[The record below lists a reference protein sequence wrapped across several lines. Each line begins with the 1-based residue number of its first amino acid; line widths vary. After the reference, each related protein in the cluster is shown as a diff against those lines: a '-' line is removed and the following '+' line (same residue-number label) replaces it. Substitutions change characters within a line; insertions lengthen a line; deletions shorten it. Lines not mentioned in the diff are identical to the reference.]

1 MNGNPYEILGVPY
14 GASPEVVRE
23 AYLNLMRQYHPDQ
36 YADPAAKEM
45 AEAKIR
51 EINAAYDAITLGNQQ
66 QAPPSWDYQQA
77 SGQRPPYG
85 APKQSPYYRSSR
97 SPSCCEAMTCLC
109 CADSC
114 CECMG
119 GDLCLCC

>member
-1 MNGNPYEILGVPY
+1 MNGNPYEVLGVPY

-23 AYLNLMRQYHPDQ
+23 AYLELVRRYHPDQ
-36 YADPAAKEM
+36 YEDPGAKEM

-66 QAPPSWDYQQA
+66 QSAE
-77 SGQRPPYG
+77 QRPPYG
-85 APKQSPYYRSSR
+85 APFGTQKQSPYYRSSR
-97 SPSCCEAMTCLC
+97 GDPSCCETLTCLC

-119 GDLCLCC
+119 GDLCVCC